1 MPNWTLTRERKKK
14 AVKNFRS
21 RLKWLYLCLSMHEF
35 QIKSLFWII
44 QEITYT
50 KGVLDVILTTSA
62 HRSRKQWHQ
71 RQWRQLVKL
80 IVFRLKYSFYNI
92 EIQQLLEFKRNKINW
107 FWFDFW
113 SRRFVPPPFRTVFCQ
128 QLKNAGVYILLLERT
143 NSCLTKHWSVIVT
156 TDHKT

>member
-1 MPNWTLTRERKKK
+1 MDPCPIGRWREREKKK

-71 RQWRQLVKL
+71 RQWRQLEKL

-92 EIQQLLEFKRNKINW
+92 EIQQLLESKRNKINW

-113 SRRFVPPPFRTVFCQ
+113 SRRFALPPFRTVFCQ
-128 QLKNAGVYILLLERT
+128 QLKTKVCISFCLKERIHVWP
-143 NSCLTKHWSVIVT
+143 NIDLS
-156 TDHKT
+156 